1 VQDTGDHVH
10 NKEENTMLYSLMY
23 FSAYLFNKI
32 APDIDE
38 QAWAR
43 QRARFKEAI
52 AQAERAGTAAHSK

>member
-1 VQDTGDHVH
+1 
-10 NKEENTMLYSLMY
+10 MLYSLMY

-52 AQAERAGTAAHSK
+52 AQAERAGTAGHSK